1 MGEGAGVSETREDRG
16 EMPFLDHVEELRWR
30 ILKSLVAVLLAS
42 LVGWVIVEHVDV
54 IRMLMRPIIPLL
66 PDGKL
71 KFTSPTEPF
80 LITLKFAFALGLVIA
95 SPVVIY
101 QVWAFLTPALYN
113 REKRL
118 IVPALS
124 VGVVLFLTGAA
135 VAYEWLLP
143 RVLRML
149 FSFQPQVFSP
159 IITADGYFSFAAQ
172 FLIAIGLAM
181 ELPLVVVILTALR
194 LVTPQ
199 FLARHRRYALAV
211 SAVAAALLAPPDA
224 LSMLVGIVL
233 LMVLYEVS
241 IWCAWVVTKRRDRR
255 EKAGRASAAGLV
267 ALLLAAAGTLDA
279 QTPRRPPSPPPRPDT
294 TARTAADSA
303 AQGRLDTAT
312 ARRLGLPTGPTR
324 SFPPSDAVIDS
335 LLKLRGYR
343 ITQYVA
349 DTLIAQGGDTETI
362 HLRIAKWIVR
372 GDLAVDSGSTRLY
385 GANSQVTSD
394 ENPVPDYHFATGEM
408 KWLNKNVMV
417 ARPAVLYIHDVPIMW
432 LPFIFQD
439 VRKGRRSGILVPRFG
454 LNDIVRPVRSY
465 QRHLLNVGYYWAIN
479 DYFDFLVKADWY
491 AARYLSLRAASS
503 YKWLDRFIDGSISF
517 ERYGQLD
524 SPGSSIRL
532 GWQHQQRF
540 SSRTHFGASIDYAS
554 STRVIQTNT
563 VNPFLATASLTSQ
576 VNFTK
581 QFDWGTL
588 SVGGNRSQ
596 EVGNGLVSQTIP
608 TVSLAPSPINIT
620 PSITWSPGFSF
631 TSPRGPAWGRVGH
644 RVLRQPGHDAELS
657 DSAPHRPLELEQ
669 QFRCGGQHQQC
680 AAGSRHR
687 GLDRP
692 RWAPSGAVRPDVQHG
707 DQLANRDQPALVLH
721 GELEAAARHRDREP
735 DVARAVHDPQSVHER
750 AVSPPGQTAAV
761 QRRPQPHF
769 LRVLPG
775 IRAHRPDS
783 PFGLAAD
790 QLRLRAGI
798 HGRFGICVRPR
809 SHPSELHRPQR
820 SAADDQPRPVAK
832 LRGQAQAGAGRYRP
846 ASGAQDPDP
855 EHQHELAVVQFRA
868 GEAAGSHRLADLGDQ
883 QLVRVGLAAGVQPAH
898 VA

>member
-1 MGEGAGVSETREDRG
+1 
-16 EMPFLDHVEELRWR
+16 MPFLDHVEELRWR

-199 FLARHRRYALAV
+199 FLARNRRYALAV

-255 EKAGRASAAGLV
+255 ERAGRASAAGLV
-267 ALLLAAAGTLDA
+267 ALLLAAAGSLDA
-279 QTPRRPPSPPPRPDT
+279 QTPRRPPPRPPRPDT
-294 TARTAADSA
+294 TARSAADSA

-324 SFPPSDAVIDS
+324 SFPPSDPVIDS

-349 DTLIAQGGDTETI
+349 DTLIAQGGDTDRSVVPPVGMTADDVVAALPAGPDVAELVDECYFRNGHAI
-362 HLRIAKWIVR
+362 LFPNYFLDRIAKTYHHGGLDFGRESKIPSHCFFLDSR
-372 GDLAVDSGSTRLY
+372 IDSGDHSVVPRRQLHLLDRASCVDEVEPQFGVCQDDNRKVSAGDPRTTRTILRQLLY
-385 GANSQVTSD
+385 RFLVLDEYESQVLLVISRSRGSRRFKD
-394 ENPVPDYHFATGEM
+394 LHLHIGRDLLRAVLSNVQFSQNCLMGIHFSQSVSENRP
-408 KWLNKNVMV
+408 KLKNV
-417 ARPAVLYIHDVPIMW
+417 
-432 LPFIFQD
+432 
-439 VRKGRRSGILVPRFG
+439 S
-454 LNDIVRPVRSY
+454 LN
-465 QRHLLNVGYYWAIN
+465 
-479 DYFDFLVKADWY
+479 
-491 AARYLSLRAASS
+491 
-503 YKWLDRFIDGSISF
+503 
-517 ERYGQLD
+517 
-524 SPGSSIRL
+524 
-532 GWQHQQRF
+532 
-540 SSRTHFGASIDYAS
+540 
-554 STRVIQTNT
+554 
-563 VNPFLATASLTSQ
+563 
-576 VNFTK
+576 
-581 QFDWGTL
+581 
-588 SVGGNRSQ
+588 
-596 EVGNGLVSQTIP
+596 
-608 TVSLAPSPINIT
+608 
-620 PSITWSPGFSF
+620 
-631 TSPRGPAWGRVGH
+631 
-644 RVLRQPGHDAELS
+644 
-657 DSAPHRPLELEQ
+657 
-669 QFRCGGQHQQC
+669 
-680 AAGSRHR
+680 
-687 GLDRP
+687 
-692 RWAPSGAVRPDVQHG
+692 
-707 DQLANRDQPALVLH
+707 
-721 GELEAAARHRDREP
+721 
-735 DVARAVHDPQSVHER
+735 
-750 AVSPPGQTAAV
+750 
-761 QRRPQPHF
+761 
-769 LRVLPG
+769 
-775 IRAHRPDS
+775 
-783 PFGLAAD
+783 
-790 QLRLRAGI
+790 
-798 HGRFGICVRPR
+798 
-809 SHPSELHRPQR
+809 
-820 SAADDQPRPVAK
+820 
-832 LRGQAQAGAGRYRP
+832 AQI
-846 ASGAQDPDP
+846 
-855 EHQHELAVVQFRA
+855 E
-868 GEAAGSHRLADLGDQ
+868 
-883 QLVRVGLAAGVQPAH
+883 
-898 VA
+898 